1 VASEQEHQAMRHA
14 VTLAARGRGTT
25 SPNPV
30 VGCVILGSDGV
41 TVVGEGWHER
51 AGGPHAEVNALAA
64 AGQRAAGGTA
74 VVTLEP
80 CSHVGR
86 TGPCTEALL
95 SAGIVRVV
103 VGVADPDPV
112 AAGGA
117 AVLRA
122 AGVDVE
128 TDVETEAAARVNEHW
143 LHAIRT
149 RRPFVIWKY
158 AATLDGRS
166 AAADG
171 SSRWITGS
179 AARTDVHRLRAEVDA
194 VVVGVGTVLADDP
207 ELTVRHVDAAH
218 QPIRVVLDSEG
229 RTPATA
235 RVRDDAADTW
245 ILTADD
251 VPRHDVDA
259 VLTLLYDRG
268 VRSVLLEG
276 GPTLAGAFLDAGRI
290 DEVVGYVAPALLG
303 QGTSALAA
311 SSTGSSIDR
320 AQRLHLID
328 VTSLDGDLR
337 LTARPAREGV

>member
-1 VASEQEHQAMRHA
+1 MRRA
-14 VTLAARGRGTT
+14 ATLAARGRGTT

-30 VGCVILGSDGV
+30 VGCVLLGSDGV

-51 AGGPHAEVNALAA
+51 AGGPHAEVNALTA
-64 AGQRAAGGTA
+64 AGEGAAGGTA

-95 SAGIVRVV
+95 AAGVARVV
-103 VGVADPDPV
+103 VGTTDPNPV

-128 TDVETEAAARVNEHW
+128 TGVEADAAAAVNEHW
-143 LHAIRT
+143 LHATRN

-207 ELTVRHVDAAH
+207 ALTVRHVSEVAAAH
-218 QPIRVVLDSEG
+218 QPIRVVLDSDG

-235 RVRDDAADTW
+235 RVRDDAAPTW
-245 ILTADD
+245 ILTTDD

-259 VLTLLYDRG
+259 VLTLLFERG

-290 DEVVGYVAPALLG
+290 DEIIGYVAPALLG
-303 QGTSALAA
+303 QGKPALLARN
-311 SSTGSSIDR
+311 TGSSIEQ
-320 AQRLHLID
+320 AARLHLID
-328 VTSLDGDLR
+328 VTPLDGDLR
-337 LTARPAREGV
+337 VTARPAHPAYKGV

>member
-1 VASEQEHQAMRHA
+1 MGGSARAPAVGVPSGVRTPAVAFTRPIPVAYGNGGGEVASEQEHQAMRRA

-30 VGCVILGSDGV
+30 VGCVVLSSDGV

-51 AGGPHAEVNALAA
+51 AGGPHAEVNALAD
-64 AGQRAAGGTA
+64 AGERAAGGTA

-95 SAGIVRVV
+95 AAGVARVV

-128 TDVETEAAARVNEHW
+128 TGVEVEAAAAVNEHW
-143 LHAIRT
+143 LHATRT

-179 AARTDVHRLRAEVDA
+179 AARTDVHRL
-194 VVVGVGTVLADDP
+194 
-207 ELTVRHVDAAH
+207 
-218 QPIRVVLDSEG
+218 
-229 RTPATA
+229 
-235 RVRDDAADTW
+235 
-245 ILTADD
+245 
-251 VPRHDVDA
+251 
-259 VLTLLYDRG
+259 
-268 VRSVLLEG
+268 
-276 GPTLAGAFLDAGRI
+276 
-290 DEVVGYVAPALLG
+290 
-303 QGTSALAA
+303 
-311 SSTGSSIDR
+311 
-320 AQRLHLID
+320 
-328 VTSLDGDLR
+328 
-337 LTARPAREGV
+337 